1 MEIFIQYKLTNI
13 SIMSHL
19 SHITFLFLDLKHLDL
34 MLGIIRRIADH
45 TQHTIHSL
53 VVGEAVLVYLLRLST
68 M

>member
-1 MEIFIQYKLTNI
+1 
-13 SIMSHL
+13 MSHL